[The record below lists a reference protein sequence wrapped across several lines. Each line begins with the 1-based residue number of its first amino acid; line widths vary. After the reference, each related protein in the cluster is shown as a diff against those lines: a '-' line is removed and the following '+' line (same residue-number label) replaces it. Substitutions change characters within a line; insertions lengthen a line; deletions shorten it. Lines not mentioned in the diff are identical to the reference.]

1 MFYANTVRRWNKAM
15 RASKLFDIA
24 LSKTTALQPRFR
36 LSILENIKNR
46 QDVAAHSKNAKWGSF
61 DF

>member
-1 MFYANTVRRWNKAM
+1 M
-15 RASKLFDIA
+15 RASKLLDIA

-36 LSILENIKNR
+36 HNILENIKNR
-46 QDVAAHSKNAKWGSF
+46 QDVAAHSKSAKWGSF